1 MGAAA
6 VVPMGPAPGGAI
18 GPPGQARGWV
28 LVAPGGVPAASLAP
42 LAALVATLA
51 PPRRLLALAVGPGE
65 AAAETTAGEATAGEA
80 IAAETT
86 AAGRT
91 EGSAQLSGKSSD
103 SGGAGGAAAWA
114 DPPQLLAAASEQPG
128 PWLWPLAGDPGAFL
142 GDQGCWAEALGAW
155 RQPTLLLIPAA
166 AASTGPAVAYHAL
179 LERQGVPLLGLIQW
193 GGPWQA
199 ADRRRDGLPWLGW
212 LADPQGPNSQGL
224 GGQAASPVPAGC
236 QAQVQEQLADPD
248 QAWEAA
254 AELARALQL
263 ASSHLDLA

>member
-1 MGAAA
+1 
-6 VVPMGPAPGGAI
+6 
-18 GPPGQARGWV
+18 V
-28 LVAPGGVPAASLAP
+28 LVAPGGVPAAALAP

-51 PPRRLLALAVGPGE
+51 PPRRLLALGVAPGE
-65 AAAETTAGEATAGEA
+65 AAAEAT
-80 IAAETT
+80 AAETT

-91 EGSAQLSGKSSD
+91 DGPAQLSRKSSD

-142 GDQGCWAEALGAW
+142 GDQGCWAEALGSW

-166 AASTGPAVAYHAL
+166 AASTGPAAAYHAL

-193 GGPWQA
+193 GGPWLV

-212 LADPQGPNSQGL
+212 LADPQGPNSQAPNLEGSYSQGPNSQGPSSQGL
-224 GGQAASPVPAGC
+224 GGQAASPAPAGC
-236 QAQVQEQLADPD
+236 QAQVQEQPADPD